1 MYTLAIDSRYNHRT
15 SALNQRPRMNT
26 LIPPPLPRPAL
37 RQSELS
43 EDASPVKVNR
53 QLRELFREAFDQL
66 GGAQYLIEFAT
77 RNDQNARVFVQAI
90 SKLLPPSANPVGQE
104 KIVLDI
110 PWLTRER
117 LQYKIDTPDSSPAI
131 SDAKVVN
138 G

>member
-1 MYTLAIDSRYNHRT
+1 
-15 SALNQRPRMNT
+15 MNS
-26 LIPPPLPRPAL
+26 LIPPPLPRPAI

-43 EDASPVKVNR
+43 EEASPVKVNR

-66 GGAQYLIEFAT
+66 GGAQYLIDFAT

-117 LQYKIDTPDSSPAI
+117 LQYKVEDSSPTI

>member
-1 MYTLAIDSRYNHRT
+1 MS
-15 SALNQRPRMNT
+15 S
-26 LIPPPLPRPAL
+26 LIPPPAPRPAI

-43 EDASPVKVNR
+43 EEAGPIKVNR

-66 GGAQYLIEFAT
+66 GGAEYLVEFAT

-104 KIVLDI
+104 KIVIDI

-117 LQYKIDTPDSSPAI
+117 LQYRSDRDSSPTI
-131 SDAKVVN
+131 TDAKVVN